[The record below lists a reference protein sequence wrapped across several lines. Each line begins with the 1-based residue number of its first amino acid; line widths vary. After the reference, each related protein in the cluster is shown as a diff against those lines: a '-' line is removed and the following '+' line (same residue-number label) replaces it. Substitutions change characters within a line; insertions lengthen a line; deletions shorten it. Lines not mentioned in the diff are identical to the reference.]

1 MSRKQQIW
9 WILGMVGC
17 LIIFMLLTG
26 AYVWGWGTAEVDQ
39 AFGSGLVA
47 RVKPLTHDIFAV
59 VTILGNTYFVAVV
72 TVLISFAFIIK
83 KQWQQLVIFLLAILS
98 GWQLNNFL
106 KAMVSRPRPAY
117 PEAVHHMTSFS
128 FPSGHAMISVLL
140 FGSLTYILL
149 PYLKTKAARRALL
162 VGAVLLTLLVGFSRL
177 VLGVHFLTDIA
188 AGFAFSGFLLLLIL
202 FADQREWFRKP
213 PLNRLY

>member
-1 MSRKQQIW
+1 MSRKQQICW
-9 WILGMVGC
+9 VLGMTGC
-17 LIIFMLLTG
+17 LLVFMLLTG

-39 AFGSGLVA
+39 AFGSGLVT

-59 VTILGNTYFVAVV
+59 ITILGDTNFVTVV
-72 TVLISFAFIIK
+72 TVLISLVFIIK
-83 KQWQQLVIFLLAILS
+83 KLWHQLAIFLPAILS
-98 GWQLNNFL
+98 GWQLNNIL
-106 KAMVSRPRPAY
+106 KDLIARPRPVY

-128 FPSGHAMISVLL
+128 FPSGHAMISVAL
-140 FGSLTYILL
+140 FGSLAYILL

-177 VLGVHFLTDIA
+177 VLGVHYLTDIA

-202 FADQREWFRKP
+202 FADQREWFRRP